1 MISTNKMNAV
11 SDLDL
16 EPIKAKLMHAES
28 GEGWSLEH
36 VNAVEPEYRRFLCL
50 MKLYPNEQI
59 APLVDVDTFWHYHIL
74 DTAKYAADCE
84 QAFGYFLH
92 HYPYLGMGSE
102 EDEAQR
108 QAGAERMRT
117 LYEQTFGDSYAAA
130 GIQGAS
136 AFCAVTAKPAFCAVT
151 AKAAFCAV
159 SAKPAF
165 CAVAAKPAF
174 CAVTA
179 KAAFC
184 AVTAKP
190 AFCAVSAGAQAQPPA
205 SKAPVAT

>member
-16 EPIKAKLMHAES
+16 EPIKAKLMHVES
-28 GEGWSLEH
+28 GEGWSLEQ
-36 VNAVEPEYRRFLCL
+36 VNAVEPAYRRFLCL
-50 MKLYPNEQI
+50 MQLHPNEQI

-102 EDEAQR
+102 EDAAQR
-108 QAGAERMRT
+108 QAAADRMCA
-117 LYEQTFGDSYAAA
+117 LYEQTFGDSYAAAAA

-151 AKAAFCAV
+151 AQAAFCAV
-159 SAKPAF
+159 T
-165 CAVAAKPAF
+165 AKPAF

-190 AFCAVSAGAQAQPPA
+190 AFCAVSAGAADAQAQPPA
-205 SKAPVAT
+205 SKTLVAT

>member
-16 EPIKAKLMHAES
+16 EPIKAKLMHRES

-50 MKLYPNEQI
+50 MQLYPNEQI

-102 EDEAQR
+102 QDDAQR
-108 QAGAERMRT
+108 EDAAERMRT
-117 LYEQTFGDSYAAA
+117 LYEQTFGDNYTAAAA
-130 GIQGAS
+130 GIQGAN

-151 AKAAFCAV
+151 
-159 SAKPAF
+159 
-165 CAVAAKPAF
+165 AKPAF

-190 AFCAVSAGAQAQPPA
+190 AFCAVTAKSAFCPVSAGAANAQAQPPA
-205 SKAPVAT
+205 PKTLVAT